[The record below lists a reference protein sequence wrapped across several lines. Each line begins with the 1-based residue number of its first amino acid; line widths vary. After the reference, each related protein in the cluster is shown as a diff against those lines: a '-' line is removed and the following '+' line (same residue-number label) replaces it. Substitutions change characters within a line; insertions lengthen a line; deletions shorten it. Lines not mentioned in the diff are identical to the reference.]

1 MHGKQS
7 TEASSVHLC
16 GARTPM
22 QLLAY
27 LTMKG
32 RTGIKSKENTQPQS
46 AVLSTWTR
54 VDDKSRCFKI
64 TKDGGPAWSRVI
76 RRITSDSNTGKI
88 LDDWDVCS
96 DPDRHR
102 FGRVPDGPRSIRSEF
117 IYRGDPVPPRDTIE
131 VQVSQIAPENVSPK
145 TPQNVNSTSNV
156 TSPHPDFMSAL
167 GLWPY
172 EKKTIPEQEE
182 QVLDDLNE
190 SRRTATGNIVGYARG
205 RLKSITETTR
215 REQSL
220 AHVPDPP
227 IHETHDLVDV
237 EHEDGVEV
245 LKVWKAK
252 PEPSKLV
259 TREDGK
265 MYQKISF

>member
-1 MHGKQS
+1 
-7 TEASSVHLC
+7 
-16 GARTPM
+16 M
-22 QLLAY
+22 QMLAY

-32 RTGIKSKENTQPQS
+32 KSGIKSKENTQPQS

-54 VDDKSRCFKI
+54 VDDNSRCFKI
-64 TKDGGPAWSRVI
+64 TKDGGPAWPRVI
-76 RRITSDSNTGKI
+76 RRITSDSTTGKI

-117 IYRGDPVPPRDTIE
+117 IYRGDPVPPRDCSDPVPPRDAIE
-131 VQVSQIAPENVSPK
+131 VQVSQTTPESVSTK
-145 TPQNVNSTSNV
+145 TPTPSCVNSSSNN

-172 EKKTIPEQEE
+172 EKKTIPEQEQ
-182 QVLDDLNE
+182 QVLDDLDE
-190 SRRTATGNIVGYARG
+190 SRRPATGNLVGYARG
-205 RLKSITETTR
+205 RLKSITETAR

-227 IHETHDLVDV
+227 IHETHAVSYTHLT
-237 EHEDGVEV
+237 
-245 LKVWKAK
+245 LPTKA
-252 PEPSKLV
+252 
-259 TREDGK
+259 
-265 MYQKISF
+265 